1 MVSSKRGSNST
12 RLRLRPTQRR
22 KPLSPTHTF
31 SPEPDIFTHPALHRL
46 QRTIGNQAVTRLLTQ
61 TQAEQISL
69 QSNTSTHVHNQDKDQ
84 RAKPASAQTP
94 VLRHPS
100 NLIQRRVKITFEEP
114 DNEME
119 EFDTSTA
126 KIIDVLAERDRS
138 NVAVEN
144 QYPGSAQKA
153 HTTSHVVFTYMLVRD
168 LDQKT
173 WVEAWQMLKNKYQFL
188 HNLVTRWYGDN
199 TLNTGSN
206 ATLRNQLPNRIQ
218 AAIDSCD
225 EELTRGGHPITAPV
239 WGARPLNGGPNDWQ
253 YYDHQP
259 NLLQDNIDGTTHLIK
274 PWKLMLTSTA
284 VHRLED
290 ACEQWMVLR
299 GQIPWTSVKTGSYV
313 TSDRMGPNEVE
324 GAASS
329 YGNQPNLANNEAK
342 EISDAIILTFDF
354 FPPSFTQSRTY
365 EHAAAVAARHV
376 VEHFQYHESIL
387 PAWRD
392 TIASQFL
399 VSWQEKITRERA
411 LEKKITKRAKEGK
424 QRKKRKVGT
433 TGTSKV
439 VYGRKTAALKF
450 MLDNWNLVTQEF
462 NRTYN
467 LLKAAIV

>member
-1 MVSSKRGSNST
+1 MVSSKKGSNPT
-12 RLRLRPTQRR
+12 RLHLRPTQRQN
-22 KPLSPTHTF
+22 PLSPARTF
-31 SPEPDIFTHPALHRL
+31 SPEPDIFTHPALHCL

-61 TQAEQISL
+61 TQAEQITF
-69 QSNTSTHVHNQDKDQ
+69 QPDTSTHVHNRDKDQ
-84 RAKPASAQTP
+84 RAQHTSVQAP
-94 VLRHPS
+94 VQRHPS

-126 KIIDVLAERDRS
+126 RIIDVLAERDRS

-144 QYPGSAQKA
+144 QSPGNAQKA

-168 LDQKT
+168 LDEKT
-173 WVEAWQMLKNKYQFL
+173 WAEAWQMLKNKYQFL
-188 HNLVTRWYGDN
+188 HNLVTQWYGDN

-206 ATLRNQLPNRIQ
+206 TTLRNQLPNRIQ
-218 AAIDSCD
+218 AGIDDCD
-225 EELTRGGHPITAPV
+225 EELTRGGHPITAPL
-239 WGARPLNGGPNDWQ
+239 WGARPLMGGPDDWH
-253 YYDHQP
+253 YYDHKP
-259 NLLQDNIDGTTHLIK
+259 NLVQDNIDKTTHLIK

-299 GQIPWTSVKTGSYV
+299 GQIPWTSVKTSSYV
-313 TSDRMGPNEVE
+313 TSDRVGPNEVE

-329 YGNQPNLANNEAK
+329 YSNQPNLANNEAK

-354 FPPSFTQSRTY
+354 FPPRFTQSRTY
-365 EHAAAVAARHV
+365 QHAAAVAARHV

-399 VSWQEKITRERA
+399 VSWQEKIKRERRW
-411 LEKKITKRAKEGK
+411 ERERTKDAKAGK
-424 QRKKRKVGT
+424 GSKRRKVGT
-433 TGTSKV
+433 AGTSKV
-439 VYGRKTAALKF
+439 VSGRKTQALKF